1 MEKIFEVKTQLIRE
15 IYIEPIKENEE
26 YVFFKDIKT
35 KYVGENKVG
44 EEGIDSGITL
54 RSLIKDVKPNS
65 KVDTWISVPWMN
77 GKKWKVVGIPREMY
91 RDILVGKVSIHDSFR
106 DFNVRTYDPE
116 NYKYCLLDFGSF
128 GSLRCLATLEGKVI
142 PTPVKF
148 NYLSGNI
155 SETYFR
161 LEEMLQY
168 LLENPEKFVPI
179 PGESEIKITK
189 IYSTAKK
196 YNQIEFC
203 YLPSQKEA
211 EKLKGL
217 SIPDKYKN
225 IIEISGL
232 GKFKKKN

>member
-1 MEKIFEVKTQLIRE
+1 MEKVFEVKTQLIRE
-15 IYIEPIKENEE
+15 VYIEPIKENED

-44 EEGIDSGITL
+44 EEGIESGITL

-91 RDILVGKVSIHDSFR
+91 RDILIGKVSIHDSFR

-116 NYKYCLLDFGSF
+116 NYKYCLLEF
-128 GSLRCLATLEGKVI
+128 GSLRGLATLEGKVI

-168 LLENPEKFVPI
+168 LLKNPGKFVPV

-189 IYSTAKK
+189 IYSALKHS
-196 YNQIEFC
+196 QIEFC

-225 IIEISGL
+225 VIEISGL

>member
-15 IYIEPIKENEE
+15 VYIEPIKENED
-26 YVFFKDIKT
+26 YVFFKDVKT

-91 RDILVGKVSIHDSFR
+91 RDILIGKVSIHDSFR

-116 NYKYCLLDFGSF
+116 SYKYCLLEF
-128 GSLRCLATLEGKVI
+128 GSLRGLATLEGKVI

-168 LLENPEKFVPI
+168 LLENPGKFVPI
-179 PGESEIKITK
+179 PGESEIKITR
-189 IYSTAKK
+189 IHSTAKK

-211 EKLKGL
+211 EKLKEL
-217 SIPDKYKN
+217 SISDKYKN
-225 IIEISGL
+225 VIEISGL